1 MHQGEGQH
9 RRVPRYP
16 FSALAT
22 VVPPAGTPVGGTV
35 TELSLYGCY
44 LGSGAPLA
52 ARTRVVIKIF
62 AADGEYFEA
71 DATVI
76 YSHPSLGMGLA
87 FRQVRPEFLTLLR
100 KWLIKATQQDQA
112 ESKNPEE
119 PEQEDEGPKE
129 TF

>member
-1 MHQGEGQH
+1 MDPGEGQH

-22 VVPPAGTPVGGTV
+22 VVPPGGTPISGNV

-52 ARTRVVIKIF
+52 ARTRVLIKVF

-71 DATVI
+71 EATVV
-76 YSHPSLGMGLA
+76 YSHPNLGMGLA
-87 FRQVRPEFLTLLR
+87 FRQVRPDFLTILR
-100 KWLIKATQQDQA
+100 NWLIKAMQQ
-112 ESKNPEE
+112 NR
-119 PEQEDEGPKE
+119 
-129 TF
+129 